1 MQKNKIVIVLLVIT
15 FILFPCGEVVG
26 IPATVGNSPQETSPG
41 VLIISDNQDTATD
54 EILTAYGIGFTKVG
68 PSEMAEIDLAP
79 YGLVIIP
86 GLQSSSFYTAWNAN
100 LARFEGYVS
109 AGGALWFSAAA
120 GSYISPKPLIP
131 GGVTCVS
138 AEDNSNQVSSPSHP
152 WAVAAPEEIKGHP
165 ASLYSFAN
173 LLPGSVVVIG
183 NSLSGATLV
192 DYRMGNGRVLIT
204 GQLLEVAYNSNWDFK
219 SILPNSLL
227 DLYFWSAAG
236 RPRSLSNVQV
246 IDAVTQDTLQICNES
261 NHDLAWSAS
270 EQGGVLIIQDVLPQG
285 FNSIQDTLIRFGVA
299 YDQVDSAQMEALTLA
314 PYDLIIIP
322 SNQPSS
328 FYTAWN
334 TYLDKFEAYV
344 INGGRL
350 WMSTSAED
358 TTSPEPLLL
367 GGVVNTNHV
376 TSETI
381 IPTIQHAWIFGVPQ
395 GKISLGGTDILQN
408 LAEGSVEIATSGD
421 ASGAV
426 LVDYPLG
433 KGRVLVSGLPLEKA
447 WAEGQVGGQILQ
459 NALLDMLSGS
469 GGAASAGSASV
480 GKEGFPDAESD
491 LPTGYEAQI
500 NSNEEYVLIFQDNS
514 VPAIEE
520 VLHNNGISYEMVS
533 ATLMPTIDL
542 SPYSLVI
549 IPGLQSQAF
558 YTAWNTSLA
567 KFEAYISAGG
577 ALWLSTATSTS
588 TLVKPD
594 VPGGVET
601 VAVTDTVN
609 KVVTPTHPWVAGVP
623 GQYFGDSL
631 ASYNQFKD
639 LAAGSITVASDQ
651 NGYATLVDY
660 RMGAGRVLITAQP
673 LEQAYS
679 ANLDSKPILPN
690 TILDLLAWDPPD
702 MGVPWLSVSPTFGRL
717 TEGTCTNL
725 VVTYDSNGLTI
736 GGYTAHLALRGINVN
751 AIDLGS
757 QFINV
762 PSVIMDVPVNLTV
775 KRFAVDF
782 STNTTTGVAP
792 LQVAFTDETVGDH
805 NGWFWDFG
813 DEATSSEPNP
823 THTYTNSGVYSVSLT
838 AYWGEAESDTRTC
851 TDYITVSEAMEAG
864 FNGNPISGIAPL
876 TVEFTNASTGDYDTS
891 SWDFGDGATSS
902 EPNPTHTYTTPGVY
916 SVSLTAY
923 WGEAESDTKTRTN
936 YITVY
941 KAIKAG
947 FSGDPISGIVPLTV
961 KFTNTSTGN
970 YDISNWD
977 FGDGATSSE
986 HNPTHTYQEADSYT
1000 VRLTVSGQGGS
1011 ATETRIDFIRVE
1023 GQKRIFLPLVL
1034 R

>member
-15 FILFPCGEVVG
+15 FILFPCGEAVG
-26 IPATVGNSPQETSPG
+26 IPATAGNSPQETNPG

-54 EILTAYGIGFTKVG
+54 EILTAYRIGFTKVG

-79 YGLVIIP
+79 YGLVVIP

-100 LARFEGYVS
+100 LARFEDYVS

-120 GSYISPKPLIP
+120 GSYISPKPLVP

-152 WAVAAPEEIKGHP
+152 WVVAAPEEIKGHP
-165 ASLYSFAN
+165 ASLYSFNN
-173 LLPGSVVVIG
+173 LLPGSVVVTG

-192 DYRMGNGRVLIT
+192 DYRMGDGRVLIT

-261 NHDLAWSAS
+261 KHSLAWSAS

-285 FNSIQDTLIRFGVA
+285 FNSIQDTLIRFGIA
-299 YDQVDSAQMEALTLA
+299 YDQIDSAQMETLTPA
-314 PYDLIIIP
+314 HYDLIIIP

-334 TYLDKFEAYV
+334 TNLDKFEAYV
-344 INGGRL
+344 MNGGRL
-350 WMSTSAED
+350 WMSTSAEN

-376 TSETI
+376 TSETV
-381 IPTIQHAWIFGVPQ
+381 IPTIQHAWTFGVPQ
-395 GKISLGGTDILQN
+395 GEISLGGTDILQN
-408 LAEGSVEIATSGD
+408 LAEGSVEVATSGD

-469 GGAASAGSASV
+469 GGAASSGSAGV
-480 GKEGFPDAESD
+480 GKEGFPDTESD
-491 LPTGYEAQI
+491 LPTGYEAQT

-514 VPAIEE
+514 VSAIEE
-520 VLHNNGISYEMVS
+520 VLNNNGISYEMVS

-542 SPYSLVI
+542 VPYSLVI
-549 IPGLQSQAF
+549 IPSLQSQAF
-558 YTAWNTSLA
+558 YTAWNTALP

-609 KVVTPTHPWVAGVP
+609 KVITPAHPWVAGVP

-631 ASYNQFKD
+631 ASNNQFKD
-639 LAAGSITVASDQ
+639 LVAGSITVTSDQ

-702 MGVPWLSVSPTFGRL
+702 MGVPWLSVRPTFGRL
-717 TEGTCTNL
+717 TEGACTNL

-736 GGYTAHLALRGINVN
+736 GEYTYTAHLALRGININ

-762 PSVIMDVPVNLTV
+762 PSVIMNVPVNLTV

-782 STNTTTGVAP
+782 SPGAITGSAP
-792 LQVAFTDETVGDH
+792 LQVTFTDETVGDH

-813 DEATSSEPNP
+813 DGVTSSEQ
-823 THTYTNSGVYSVSLT
+823 
-838 AYWGEAESDTRTC
+838 
-851 TDYITVSEAMEAG
+851 
-864 FNGNPISGIAPL
+864 
-876 TVEFTNASTGDYDTS
+876 
-891 SWDFGDGATSS
+891 
-902 EPNPTHTYTTPGVY
+902 NPTHTYTTPGVY

-923 WGEAESDTKTRTN
+923 WGEEESDTRTRTD
-936 YITVY
+936 YITVFE
-941 KAIKAG
+941 AIKAG
-947 FSGDPISGIVPLTV
+947 FSGDPISGIAPLTV

-970 YDISNWD
+970 YDASNWD

-986 HNPTHTYQEADSYT
+986 HNPTHTYQEAGSYT

-1011 ATETRIDFIRVE
+1011 ATETRTDFIRVE
-1023 GQKRIFLPLVL
+1023 GQERIFLPLVL